1 MSTPTD
7 TKHGCPCP
15 TDLGGLIRGD
25 LPEPRQAVLAEHVGD
40 CPGCQGRMESL
51 ATGGDPAVS
60 DVVRH
65 IDKVAPPSNSAY
77 WRALNQAEAA
87 VTQSFGELDL
97 STSGELKLDFLQPLD
112 KAGRIGRLSGFEVIK
127 VLGRGGMGVVLE
139 GFDPVLNRYVA
150 LKVLDPQLASN
161 DLARQRFCREAQSAA
176 KVSHDNLVAVHQVAD
191 DGSSGLPY
199 LVMQLVAGESL
210 DQRLR
215 RVGRLSVCEVVRIGM
230 QTAAGLAAAHAQNL
244 IHRDIKPGNILLE
257 AGTEKVK
264 LTDFGLAKA
273 TEDLRL
279 TRSGFVAGTPLYMAP
294 EQARGDEIDPRA
306 DLFSLGSVL
315 YEALAGKPPFEGKTP
330 LAVLRRVADEAHP
343 PLRKVNPEVPD
354 WLEETIDRL
363 LAKDPNDRYQSAT
376 EVTEVFACHLSELGI
391 LSPLEVPETPC
402 GLAWS
407 SPRSPKA
414 RRKVCMKTVAALL
427 TVFLVGGVVGG
438 IGVWELAPKR
448 TERVEVPVVTPPVIG
463 GAQPAVAE
471 DSLKSKFVLPG
482 KAGAILS
489 AALTPDGK
497 TLATGI
503 ESGRISLW
511 DVAGQKVRFD
521 MHPPMADQQ
530 PAHRGV
536 VWAVDFSADGS
547 QLISAGDDSMVMV
560 WEVASGKRVKAL
572 PVGNSIRSAAVSPS
586 GGWVAVGDRVGTVR
600 VFDLAEDRLVLDYQ
614 QGSTVNGVAFTRDG
628 LTLASAGTDGSVI
641 IFDIPGNRNRFTL
654 TAGHSGPVYGLAF
667 SPDGERLATAG
678 WDRTV
683 IIWNTRDGIPIKK
696 FTAHDEGVWA
706 VTFAPCGKVLAT
718 VGQDGKI
725 KVWDAETGQEL
736 ARFGGHR
743 GTVHTIRFNEDG
755 SQLITGGRDGDV
767 RVWDT
772 GHCRGE

>member
-1 MSTPTD
+1 MSTD
-7 TKHGCPCP
+7 VKHGCPCP
-15 TDLGGLIRGD
+15 TTLGGLLRGELSD
-25 LPEPRQAVLAEHVGD
+25 TEQAELANHVGD
-40 CPGCQGRMESL
+40 CPGCQQQMESL

-65 IDKVAPPSNSAY
+65 IDRSGPPSDSAY
-77 WRALNQAEAA
+77 WRALNQAEVAL
-87 VTQSFGELDL
+87 TQSFGDELEF
-97 STSGELKLDFLQPLD
+97 SAGELRLDFLQPSD
-112 KAGRIGRLSGFEVIK
+112 DPRKIGRLSSFDVIR
-127 VLGRGGMGVVLE
+127 VLGRGGMGVVLQA
-139 GFDPVLNRYVA
+139 FDASLQREVA

-161 DLARQRFCREAQSAA
+161 DLARQRFCREARSAA
-176 KVSHDNLVAVHQVAD
+176 QVSHDNLVAVHQVSEDAR
-191 DGSSGLPY
+191 SELPY
-199 LVMQLVAGESL
+199 LVMHLVVGESL
-210 DQRLR
+210 EQRLR
-215 RVGRLSVCEVVRIGM
+215 RVGKLSVPEVVRIGM
-230 QTAAGLAAAHAQNL
+230 QTAAGLAAAHAHNL
-244 IHRDIKPGNILLE
+244 IHRDIKPGNILIE

-273 TEDLRL
+273 AEDLRL

-343 PLRKVNPEVPD
+343 PLRKVNPDVPD
-354 WLEETIDRL
+354 WLEDAIDRL
-363 LAKDPNDRYQSAT
+363 LEKDPADRYQTAT
-376 EVTEVFACHLSELGI
+376 EVSEVFACHLSELGG

-402 GLAWS
+402 GMTRSALR
-407 SPRSPKA
+407 SPRAK
-414 RRKVCMKTVAALL
+414 RKVCMKTIAALL
-427 TVFLVGGVVGG
+427 AAFAVGGVIGG
-438 IGVWELAPKR
+438 VGVWELAPKQ
-448 TERVEVPVVTPPVIG
+448 TERIEVISTPIQPVVG
-463 GAQPAVAE
+463 GGVPAPA
-471 DSLKSKFVLPG
+471 DDGPKSKFVLPG

-489 AALTPDGK
+489 AALTPDGT

-511 DVAGQKVRFD
+511 DVAGQKVKFD
-521 MHPPMADQQ
+521 LHPPMSDQQ

-547 QLISAGDDSMVMV
+547 RLISASDDGAVKV
-560 WEVASGKRVKAL
+560 WDVATGKQVKNLA
-572 PVGNSIRSAAVSPS
+572 VGSSIRSAAVSPS
-586 GGWVAVGDRVGTVR
+586 GGWVALGDRFGTVR
-600 VFDLAEDRLVLDYQ
+600 VFDLTEEKVVLEYQ

-628 LTLASAGTDGSVI
+628 LTLASAGTDGTVI
-641 IFDIPGNRNRFTL
+641 IYDIPGNRNRFTL
-654 TAGHSGPVYGLAF
+654 PGGHSGPVYGLAF
-667 SPDGERLATAG
+667 SPDGQRLATAG
-678 WDRTV
+678 WDRNVV
-683 IIWNTRDGIPIKK
+683 IWDTRNGNPIKK
-696 FTAHDEGVWA
+696 IHAHDEGVWA

-725 KVWDAETGQEL
+725 KVWDVENGKEL

-743 GTVHTIRFNEDG
+743 GTVHTIRFNADG

-772 GHCRGE
+772 DHCRHE